1 VTRRLLPLALVV
13 TLAACAGS
21 SSGASAPST
30 SGGAGSNGIG
40 GSGFGPGSAGA
51 GNIGGAGG
59 TGGSSLPPE
68 TELESSYE
76 VPVATGHFIWS
87 ANPQSGRVAY
97 VDAAT
102 LEVHTVEA
110 GNAPTTIAAIP
121 GADDAVIVLNVL
133 SDDATI
139 LRIGAS
145 GLSSA
150 TVHGVAHAA
159 NAVAVSADGA
169 WAIAWTDARRVSFPA
184 PTAGYQD
191 LTVINLRADPQSAL
205 AKTIVAAGFRP
216 VSVAFAADGTR
227 AFAVTE
233 DGITV
238 IALGA
243 AEPARVI
250 KNVIV
255 TDDPTENADTRDVS
269 ITPNGGLAVIR
280 REGSA
285 AIDVVD
291 LATGARST
299 ITLSGAVTDLDL
311 SSDGARAVAVVRDTA
326 EVAVLPLAAGL
337 PSAGA
342 VAHVTIAG
350 ETVGSVALAADGGT
364 ALLYSNAIALER
376 ITVLTLGATPSYRVV
391 KLHAPVLSVFPTANG
406 ASAVVIHADTSTGSA
421 ATGTGGIGSAASG
434 TGGIG
439 DAGAAVTADG
449 GAVPPA
455 GPRAGHAFSLV
466 PLAADLP
473 AKIQTT
479 DAPPEA
485 VVLSPAGD
493 RALITAHDD
502 ARAVYA
508 IYLGLFPT
516 LEVQRVALASPP
528 IAAGIVA
535 AAGRGYVA
543 QKHPEGRLTVVTL
556 ASGEARTLTG
566 FELGSRVVDWT
577 QP

>member
-535 AAGRGYVA
+535 KAGRGYVA

-577 QP
+577 